1 MIRLADLKI
10 KLDEGKR
17 KKITDEYGLTLLLIG
32 RQSTT
37 TYQFVIRYSENGKQK
52 QITLKTKNLQEAREI
67 AYTRYK
73 HTVCNTTDDVLTFGD
88 VINDFVQIQ
97 QNKVSDST
105 LTKLVKA
112 VGKHLK
118 PHFNENIS
126 KCNAKWLYTNIYENV
141 IKESHIE
148 TVKYLTNIL
157 KRAYRVAA
165 VNYNCVI
172 PNIEG
177 IDIILPKPQ
186 NNHLPALTDGNIT
199 ENIQEISMCV
209 QCSSNLKLRLL
220 FKLSMHLL
228 LRQQEV
234 CSIELDNIDYENKLL
249 FIPQTKTLKNGFTV
263 PLTKQVLEIIKEC
276 KKLKVHSDNK
286 YLLESRV
293 HKFEYISTSTLNVHF
308 KRNGLKGE
316 QTAHG
321 LRAIGRTW
329 LEQQGIK
336 FEVAEAC
343 LSHFVGNSTVKA
355 YRRTDYLEERKEV
368 MQTWSDYLDTV
379 L

>member
-73 HTVCNTTDDVLTFGD
+73 HTVCNTTDDALTFGD

-112 VGKHLK
+112 VGKHLRA
-118 PHFNENIS
+118 HFSENIS
-126 KCNAKWLYTNIYENV
+126 KCNAKWLYTNIYEKV

-234 CSIELDNIDYENKLL
+234 CSIELNNIDYENKLL

-263 PLTKQVLEIIKEC
+263 PLTTQVLDLINDA

-293 HKFEYISTSTLNVHF
+293 HKFEYISTSTLNVHL

-329 LEQQGIK
+329 LEQQGVK

-355 YRRTDYLEERKEV
+355 YRRTDYLDERREV
-368 MQTWSDYLDTV
+368 MQKWSDYLDTV